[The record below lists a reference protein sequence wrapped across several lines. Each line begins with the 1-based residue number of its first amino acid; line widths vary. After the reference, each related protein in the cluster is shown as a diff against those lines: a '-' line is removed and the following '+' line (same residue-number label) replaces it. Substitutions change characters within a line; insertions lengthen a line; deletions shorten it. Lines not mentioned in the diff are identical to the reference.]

1 MEIIRVRGL
10 SVGYGETAVLQHLD
24 FDILPGRI
32 TVIVGESGSGKST
45 LLKTLI
51 GLLPP
56 LAGDVVVDG
65 RPIDFRSE
73 DDLRDLYARIG
84 VLFQNSAMLNS
95 LSLYEN
101 IALPLRIQRTGQSP
115 ADEAK
120 RVAEMLGR
128 VGLRGSE
135 AKFPYEL
142 SGGMRKRAAVA
153 RAMVLDPEVFFCD
166 EPSAG
171 LDPITAMG
179 LDSLLKDLCRA
190 HGMTFVVV
198 THELRSIERIADR
211 ILLLRDGGVRF
222 HGGPADLDRT
232 KDSYVR
238 SFFLR
243 TANHD
248 H

>member
-10 SVGYGETAVLQHLD
+10 SVGYGETPVLENLD
-24 FDILPGRI
+24 FDIPDGRV

-56 LAGDVVVDG
+56 LAGDVVLDG

-73 DDLRDLYARIG
+73 EDLRQLYARIG
-84 VLFQNSAMLNS
+84 VLFQNSALLNS

-101 IALPLRIQRTGQSP
+101 IALPLRIHRPGQSP
-115 ADEAK
+115 AEETK

-128 VGLRGSE
+128 VGLTGSE
-135 AKFPYEL
+135 KKFPYEL

-153 RAMVLDPEVFFCD
+153 RAMVLDPEIVFCD

-171 LDPITAMG
+171 LDPITATG
-179 LDSLLKDLCRA
+179 IDSLLKDLCRA

-198 THELRSIERIADR
+198 THELRSIERIADQ
-211 ILLLRDGGVRF
+211 ILLLRDGAVRF
-222 HGGPADLDRT
+222 RGGLGDVAKT
-232 KDSYVR
+232 KDPYVR

>member
-10 SVGYGETAVLQHLD
+10 SVGYGETPVLENLD
-24 FDILPGRI
+24 FDILSGRV

-56 LAGDVVVDG
+56 LAGAVVLDG
-65 RPIDFRSE
+65 RPIDFNSE
-73 DDLRDLYARIG
+73 EDLRNLYARIG
-84 VLFQNSAMLNS
+84 VLFQNSALLNS

-101 IALPLRIQRTGQSP
+101 IALPLRIHRPDQAP
-115 ADEAK
+115 AEEAK

-128 VGLRGSE
+128 VGLQGSE
-135 AKFPYEL
+135 NKFPYEL

-153 RAMVLDPEVFFCD
+153 RAMVLDPEIFFCD

-171 LDPITAMG
+171 LDPITATG
-179 LDSLLKDLCRA
+179 LDSLLKGLCRA

-222 HGGPADLDRT
+222 HGGPGDLDKT
-232 KDSYVR
+232 KDPYVKA
-238 SFFLR
+238 FFLR

>member
-10 SVGYGETAVLQHLD
+10 SVGYGETTILENLD
-24 FDILPGRI
+24 FDIPDGRV

-56 LAGDVVVDG
+56 LAGAVVLDG

-73 DDLRDLYARIG
+73 EDLRQLYARIG
-84 VLFQNSAMLNS
+84 VLFQNSALLNS

-101 IALPLRIQRTGQSP
+101 IALPLRIHRAGQSP
-115 ADEAK
+115 AEEAK

-128 VGLRGSE
+128 VGLKGSE
-135 AKFPYEL
+135 TKFPYEL

-153 RAMVLDPEVFFCD
+153 RAMVLDPEIVFCD
-166 EPSAG
+166 EPSSG
-171 LDPITAMG
+171 LDPITATG

-198 THELRSIERIADR
+198 THELRSIERIADQ
-211 ILLLRDGGVRF
+211 ILLLRDGAIRF
-222 HGGPADLDRT
+222 RGGLGDVDKT
-232 KDSYVR
+232 KDPYVR

>member
-1 MEIIRVRGL
+1 VDIIRVRGL
-10 SVGYGETAVLQHLD
+10 SVGYGGAPVLEHLD

-56 LAGDVVVDG
+56 LAGDVILDG
-65 RPIDFRSE
+65 RPIDFSSE
-73 DDLRDLYARIG
+73 EDLRGLYARIG
-84 VLFQNSAMLNS
+84 VLFQNSALLNS

-101 IALPLRIQRTGQSP
+101 IALPLRIHRAGQSP
-115 ADEAK
+115 AKEAK
-120 RVAEMLGR
+120 RVDEMLGR
-128 VGLRGSE
+128 VGLQGSE
-135 AKFPYEL
+135 TKFPYEL

-153 RAMVLDPEVFFCD
+153 RAMVLDPEIFFCD

-171 LDPITAMG
+171 LDPLTAAG

-211 ILLLRDGGVRF
+211 ILLLRDGAVRF
-222 HGGPADLDRT
+222 HGGLGDIDTT
-232 KDSYVR
+232 KDPYVR

-243 TANHD
+243 TAKHD